1 MRQRRSYAKEYKVQA
16 VKLAKTRGTKAA
28 AAELG
33 IPEGSISPIWISAG
47 RKKLSQRRLPMR
59 LSKGAKRKLRKSRR
73 DCSVTL
79 SR

>member
-1 MRQRRSYAKEYKVQA
+1 MRQRRSYAKEYKIHA

-28 AAELG
+28 AVELG

-47 RKKLSQRRLPMR
+47 RKILSQRR
-59 LSKGAKRKLRKSRR
+59 LSKGAKRKLRKSQR

-79 SR
+79 SRSE